1 MDMLV
6 AEYGKSSFPVLNTYG
21 LIIHRTHPF
30 FSHPDVDRIE
40 EEVQQLNVRW
50 ENVGAQVAE
59 RLKAAE
65 RALQIQMVFRSEYE
79 NEMAWLDRVSA
90 ASLRRRPESCVSLL

>member
-1 MDMLV
+1 M
-6 AEYGKSSFPVLNTYG
+6 
-21 LIIHRTHPF
+21 IIHRTRPF

-90 ASLRRRPESCVSLL
+90 ASLNLLDLIEDVTLPFNVYDELNHK